1 MLVPTMRSGRML
13 RLSITSMTPI
23 CASPFAPP
31 PESTSAVP
39 RCEQPC
45 AAAGAERNDATIAR
59 AAQLR
64 RKVRSV
70 LVLVFVLAQL
80 RGADGVLAE
89 LLAHAIDGARDG
101 AIALRLER
109 CAAVVEQCELRRL
122 RVRRERRERDPD
134 QARGRATTRAQRVKQ
149 LARDA
154 VDHPVGHHGLVERAP
169 RLANGEVRILDLHAD
184 RACREQL
191 RAHVRCRARHEREQL
206 ALEHRVVAHVA
217 GERLLAAHALL
228 LSVTLDVR
236 AVYAA
241 HAIEEPLPLA
251 IAEPADELRQ
261 RMF

>member
-64 RKVRSV
+64 RKLRSV

-101 AIALRLER
+101 
-109 CAAVVEQCELRRL
+109 
-122 RVRRERRERDPD
+122 P
-134 QARGRATTRAQRVKQ
+134 TTRAQRVEQ